1 MTPDYKIR
9 YQQDYASILF
19 TAMTGDCEI
28 RVDTLGAATVEQ
40 IAALAYHQVLR
51 IEHKFSRYRTDNI
64 CYRINTSRGD
74 TIPIDAELYRL
85 LTYADK
91 CYQSSDGLFDLTS
104 GILRRAWPFDEYTST
119 PNEMRIKA
127 LLQLVGW
134 QKIEYNQNTI
144 TMPPGME
151 IDFGAIAKEYAAG
164 LIAQACRQLTP
175 DLSILIN
182 LGGDI
187 QITQPRKNRQPWLLE
202 LPVGSK
208 QTAKTKTFE
217 LIDGALACSRQA
229 SRFAEID
236 GRTYSHILN
245 PKTGWPVENAP
256 SSVTVMAPNCIQ
268 AGSLATIAM
277 LKGEQASE
285 FLLSRGVNYHIEL

>member
-9 YQQDYASILF
+9 YQNNYASILF
-19 TAMTGDCEI
+19 EAMSSVCEI

-40 IAALAYHQVLR
+40 IAALAYHQVHR

-64 CYRINTSRGD
+64 CYRINTSRGE
-74 TIPIDAELYRL
+74 TVPIDAELHRL

-104 GILRRAWPFDEYTST
+104 GILRRAWPFDQYTSA
-119 PNEMRIKA
+119 PNPARIEA
-127 LLQLVGW
+127 LKQLVGW
-134 QKIEYNQNTI
+134 EKIEYNQNTI

-151 IDFGAIAKEYAAG
+151 IDFGAIAKEYATG

-175 DLSILIN
+175 HISILID
-182 LGGDI
+182 LGSDI
-187 QITQPRKNRQPWLLE
+187 QITQARKNNQPWLIDLN
-202 LPVGSK
+202 VGGRNKS
-208 QTAKTKTFE
+208 KTKTFE
-217 LIDGALACSRQA
+217 LFDGALACSRHA
-229 SRFAEID
+229 SKFAEID
-236 GRTYSHILN
+236 GKTYSHILN

-256 SSVTVMAPNCIQ
+256 TSVTVLAPNCIQ

-277 LKGEQASE
+277 LKGEKAQE
-285 FLLSRGVNYHIEL
+285 FLLSREVKFHIEP